1 MKIHKLEQQLQQEQE
16 AYDRGFQE
24 GKKQI
29 EPTPAEEGFQDTM
42 DLENLEEFLTDEEEG
57 ENEEKNGS
65 QTQGPE

>member
-1 MKIHKLEQQLQQEQE
+1 MKIQGLEQQLQQEQE

-29 EPTPAEEGFQDTM
+29 EPTPAKEGFQDIM